1 MNVIRTWINT
11 YRRRNA
17 HFRISQLKNSAI
29 IIHVSQK
36 PFNCFALSR
45 AYNICQYVWFVKDLT
60 IFRMD
65 ITYCECYSYSYS
77 RPHLSGLRSNY
88 SSEINQF
95 YKSKIQSH
103 VPWLLYPY
111 MVAQCTYCIC
121 LCERPNRHLTMV
133 LKNSFVECNLKL
145 HMDKLV
151 HLANMF
157 TIQRDGD
164 NRRVKGSEST
174 TIASG
179 YTHSTTLNKSRIIL
193 TLISYISVANV
204 DLNGNKINAYIL
216 FVFLPSMLIAHCSLL
231 SSTHLISARKY
242 MQCTRLQLVFEKSW
256 QLMRPWY
263 MW

>member
-1 MNVIRTWINT
+1 
-11 YRRRNA
+11 
-17 HFRISQLKNSAI
+17 
-29 IIHVSQK
+29 
-36 PFNCFALSR
+36 
-45 AYNICQYVWFVKDLT
+45 
-60 IFRMD
+60 MD
-65 ITYCECYSYSYS
+65 ITDCECYSYSYS

-111 MVAQCTYCIC
+111 TVAQCTYSIC

-164 NRRVKGSEST
+164 NRRIKGSEST

-204 DLNGNKINAYIL
+204 DLNGNKINAYFL
-216 FVFLPSMLIAHCSLL
+216 FVFLPCSLL
-231 SSTHLISARKY
+231 IAQLNSSHLGAQIYAMHTTPKCIRKVMAAHAAMIY
-242 MQCTRLQLVFEKSW
+242 VVNSPKLAYLWS
-256 QLMRPWY
+256 LMSEVKCV
-263 MW
+263 M